1 MLIKNLSNR
10 RIYLNKLKPRL
21 LLATV
26 CFYFILSVNSLISL
40 SDGLEENIC
49 PVSHLPP
56 LASSSNNF
64 PLLPIPEEADVQK
77 GITVLFVK
85 SFALTNVF
93 TGQAAIPHQIG

>member
-10 RIYLNKLKPRL
+10 KISKQTKT
-21 LLATV
+21 ATFISHGF
-26 CFYFILSVNSLISL
+26 FYFILSVNSLISL
-40 SDGLEENIC
+40 SDGLDENLC

-56 LASSSNNF
+56 LASFSNSF
-64 PLLPIPEEADVQK
+64 PLLPISEEADVQK
-77 GITVLFVK
+77 GITVLLVK